1 MRILTGW
8 FFKVD
13 CNLVIIREAIV
24 EICLYFKGEL
34 SYIKM
39 LALYTIR
46 ADYWIEN
53 LPNVWV

>member
-8 FFKVD
+8 FVKVD

-24 EICLYFKGEL
+24 QICLYSKGEL

-39 LALYTIR
+39 LALYVIR
-46 ADYWIEN
+46 VDYWVEN
-53 LPNVWV
+53 LRNVWV